1 MLHCGLSI
9 ILRFSNV
16 TQLRPSLLMWK
27 PRHCKKCKVF
37 GHKCHTQASKKVK
50 GDALPVASTTADPT
64 LTTLP
69 APQEPSMQAPQEPQ
83 EPVRQP
89 NQGANVGLALT
100 TSREGHVGEKQLAQ
114 KELVRCTTS
123 KQGSFPSSS
132 EAQEFSAAT
141 PNASSFTSD
150 TLDSEGEFIPISRW
164 IKKKKKVLRIMI
176 ECYGTAFSGSVYFP
190 VNSITGRLVLVF

>member
-1 MLHCGLSI
+1 
-9 ILRFSNV
+9 V

-37 GHKCHTQASKKVK
+37 GHKWHTQDSKKVK

-64 LTTLP
+64 LNTSP
-69 APQEPSMQAPQEPQ
+69 APLEPSMQAPQEPQ
-83 EPVRQP
+83 EL
-89 NQGANVGLALT
+89 GLT
-100 TSREGHVGEKQLAQ
+100 TSKEGHVGKKQLAQ

-123 KQGSFPSSS
+123 KQGSLPSSS
-132 EAQEFSAAT
+132 EAQESSAAT

-164 IKKKKKVLRIMI
+164 IKKKIKV
-176 ECYGTAFSGSVYFP
+176 
-190 VNSITGRLVLVF
+190 NDHD